1 MAQAQYER
9 FVLGEISRDEYL
21 ELKEEWNARLDRLN
35 HQLAAMKSEMDA
47 GKINPRSVAA
57 AKTVLGETANNRELV
72 ETLIKAVKVYPDKRI
87 DINWKISDF
96 GLTT

>member
-1 MAQAQYER
+1 
-9 FVLGEISRDEYL
+9 
-21 ELKEEWNARLDRLN
+21 
-35 HQLAAMKSEMDA
+35 MDA

-72 ETLIKAVKVYPDKRI
+72 ETLIKTVKVYPDKRI

-96 GLTT
+96 GLTK